1 MLNKLVLLVISCYL
15 CPTEKRKRSV
25 SAEELL
31 DKQKRN
37 TLNKKRTKKTLNF
50 YHLKVAS

>member
-1 MLNKLVLLVISCYL
+1 MLNKLVLLISCYL

-37 TLNKKRTKKTLNF
+37 TLKKRTKKTLNF